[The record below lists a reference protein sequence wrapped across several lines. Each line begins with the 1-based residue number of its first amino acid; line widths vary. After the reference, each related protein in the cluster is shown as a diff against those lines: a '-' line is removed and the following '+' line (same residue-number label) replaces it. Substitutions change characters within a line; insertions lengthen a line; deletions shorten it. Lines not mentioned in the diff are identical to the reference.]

1 MQTAGCP
8 LRWTLAGGRRRRLPW
23 PTERRRGGIVQA
35 GYRMRSHAAAFRAT
49 LWAVNGTRLVL
60 LMVGGAV
67 AIVLV
72 FQALN
77 QWE

>member
-1 MQTAGCP
+1 
-8 LRWTLAGGRRRRLPW
+8 
-23 PTERRRGGIVQA
+23 
-35 GYRMRSHAAAFRAT
+35 MRSHAAAFRAT

-60 LMVGGAV
+60 LMVGGAG

-77 QWE
+77 QWG